1 MSITLA
7 PTTTQMR
14 RSGRFAAAWRVVVLA
29 LLVAGATLVLP
40 VRSAAAD
47 VTFNQKMMELLN
59 RDRAAAGL
67 PALAFDP
74 SLAAVAEDQ
83 PYNGCG
89 FTVLGRAKDMG
100 TRNYFS
106 HQILGCALQGVTS
119 ILTGVGISFSGS
131 GENIAWMS
139 GATDPVVAASNLQ
152 SQFMSSTGHRNN
164 ILNPQ
169 FTRVGIGSWRTAAG
183 QTWSGGGYAL
193 TNVFIAVQIFA
204 GGAVTTTT
212 TTVAPTT
219 TSTTV
224 PPAPAPGAGY
234 HPVTPSRILD
244 TRIGNG
250 APTAPLGAGATLNLQ
265 VAGRGGVPAT
275 GVSAVVMNVA
285 VTQPTAASF
294 LTVYPAGENM
304 PGASNLNYVAG
315 QTVPNLVT
323 AKVGS
328 NGQVS
333 IFNLAGSTHVIADVA
348 GWFDTGNAGGA
359 GYHPVSPSRILDTR
373 IGHGAATGPLNSGS
387 ILNLQVAGRG
397 GVPSTGVSAVIV
409 NVAVTQ
415 PSTASHLI
423 AFPAGEP
430 VPATANLNFT
440 AGQTVPNLVVAKLG
454 ANGQL
459 SFVNALGSTHIVADV
474 AGWYDIGTTP
484 AAADFHALTPSRILD
499 TRTGNGAPV
508 GALGAG
514 TMNLQI
520 TGRGGVPATGVSAVV
535 LSVAVTEPTTAS
547 NLIVWPTGEAA
558 PVASN
563 LNYVGGQ
570 TVPNLVVAKVG
581 ANGQITLFNSFG
593 STHVVADVAG
603 WYDVG

>member
-1 MSITLA
+1 
-7 PTTTQMR
+7 
-14 RSGRFAAAWRVVVLA
+14 
-29 LLVAGATLVLP
+29 
-40 VRSAAAD
+40 
-47 VTFNQKMMELLN
+47 VT
-59 RDRAAAGL
+59 
-67 PALAFDP
+67 
-74 SLAAVAEDQ
+74 
-83 PYNGCG
+83 
-89 FTVLGRAKDMG
+89 
-100 TRNYFS
+100 
-106 HQILGCALQGVTS
+106 
-119 ILTGVGISFSGS
+119 
-131 GENIAWMS
+131 
-139 GATDPVVAASNLQ
+139 
-152 SQFMSSTGHRNN
+152 
-164 ILNPQ
+164 
-169 FTRVGIGSWRTAAG
+169 
-183 QTWSGGGYAL
+183 
-193 TNVFIAVQIFA
+193 
-204 GGAVTTTT
+204 
-212 TTVAPTT
+212 
-219 TSTTV
+219 
-224 PPAPAPGAGY
+224 
-234 HPVTPSRILD
+234 
-244 TRIGNG
+244 
-250 APTAPLGAGATLNLQ
+250 
-265 VAGRGGVPAT
+265 GRGGVPAT